1 MKLYSY
7 FRSSAA
13 FRVRIALNLKGLA
26 FEYLPVDL
34 LKQEQK
40 SESFMQ
46 YNPQGLVPALA
57 LDNGEVL
64 AQSVAIIEWLEE
76 SRPEPALLPADILE
90 RARVRS
96 MVNNICCDVHPLC
109 NVSVTNYLK
118 KEYNAESADTLLWYT
133 TWMHRGFSAIEQVLA
148 KNKVL
153 YSFGDTPGMA
163 DIFLAPQV
171 YNARRFNIPLDDF
184 PHLVRVV
191 DNCMQLDA
199 FAQAAPEAQPDC
211 NLSS

>member
-13 FRVRIALNLKGLA
+13 FRVRIALNLKGLP

-34 LKQEQK
+34 LKQEHK
-40 SESFMQ
+40 SDSFLQ
-46 YNPQGLVPALA
+46 QNPQGLVPALA
-57 LDNGEVL
+57 LDNNEVL

-76 SRPEPALLPADILE
+76 STPAPSLLPENFIE
-90 RARVRS
+90 RARIRS
-96 MVNNICCDVHPLC
+96 MVNSVCCDVHPLC

-118 KEYNAESADTLLWYT
+118 ENLKAQEADTVHWYT
-133 TWMHRGFSAIEQVLA
+133 TWMQRGFCAIEHVLA
-148 KNKVL
+148 NNNSL
-153 YSFGDTPGMA
+153 FSFSDEPCMA

-191 DNCMQLDA
+191 DSCMQLDA
-199 FAQAAPEAQPDC
+199 FAMAAPEAQPDF
-211 NLSS
+211 NLPS